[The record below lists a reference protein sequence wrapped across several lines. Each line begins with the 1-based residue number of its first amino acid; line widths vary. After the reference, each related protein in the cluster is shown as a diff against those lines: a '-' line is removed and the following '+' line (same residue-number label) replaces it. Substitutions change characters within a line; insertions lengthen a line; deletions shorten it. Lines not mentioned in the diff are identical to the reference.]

1 MKLDELMDAQSG
13 EGRGRDARVRRLR
26 KTTRRRSGRRWILRL
41 AGLVVIVFLGVGV
54 VLAWLTVNPRVN
66 PAPQVDALIVLATQ
80 AGAHDEARRLAEEG
94 VTDLLLVSA
103 PENAPASLCQDSP
116 GGATVECFTPDPAT
130 TQGEAIVGTE
140 LARQHGVETLGVLT
154 FDHHIERSRMLMDRC
169 WDGELHMYEFEP
181 VRGKRGYI
189 YDFVYAMAAYAKTF
203 VTPGCAAEPMEW
215 LQTPIDK
222 LKLER

>member
-1 MKLDELMDAQSG
+1 MD
-13 EGRGRDARVRRLR
+13 GRDGDGRARDARVRRLR
-26 KTTRRRSGRRWILRL
+26 KSTRRGRLRRWILRG

-66 PAPQVDALIVLATQ
+66 PSPQVDALIVLSTQ

-94 VTDLLLVSA
+94 VTDLLLVST
-103 PENAPASLCQDSP
+103 PDNAPASLCQESP
-116 GGATVECFTPDPAT
+116 GGATVACFAPDPVT

-140 LARQHGVETLGVLT
+140 LARQQGVESLGVLT

-181 VRGKRGYI
+181 VRGKRGYA
-189 YDFVYAMAAYAKTF
+189 YNFVYAMAAYAKTF
-203 VTPGCAAEPMEW
+203 VTPGCAAEPPEW
-215 LQTPIDK
+215 LQTPIDH
-222 LKLER
+222 LKLGS

>member
-1 MKLDELMDAQSG
+1 MD
-13 EGRGRDARVRRLR
+13 GRDADGQGRDARVRRLR
-26 KTTRRRSGRRWILRL
+26 KATGRRRTRRWILRG
-41 AGLVVIVFLGVGV
+41 AGLVVIVFLGVGA

-66 PAPQVDALIVLATQ
+66 AAPQVDALIVLATQ

-94 VTDLLLVSA
+94 VTDLLLVST
-103 PENAPASLCQDSP
+103 PENAPASLCQESP
-116 GGATVECFTPDPAT
+116 GGATVECFAPDPVT

-140 LARQHGVETLGVLT
+140 LARQHGVQSLGVLT

-169 WDGELHMYEFEP
+169 WDGELYMYEFEP
-181 VRGKRGYI
+181 VRGKRGYV

-203 VTPGCAAEPMEW
+203 LTPGCTAEPMEW

-222 LKLER
+222 FKLDR